1 MHADDA
7 APPLGRG
14 IGCWRHPGACVSL
27 RLSNGRESN
36 APSLASLSLSIASRG
51 GGGRGAA
58 DARLL
63 CVGRRGDGRS
73 RRALATLCCRKIL
86 IDLKACTL

>member
-36 APSLASLSLSIASRG
+36 APSLASLCLSIASRG
-51 GGGRGAA
+51 GGRRGAA

-63 CVGRRGDGRS
+63 SASVAEVTVVRVVPLPPSVVGRS
-73 RRALATLCCRKIL
+73 SST
-86 IDLKACTL
+86 